1 MAVSTNDLP
10 DEVQEL
16 EGFAKKVLGCLVSS
30 GGIIATAESCTGGLL
45 ASLLTDLEGF
55 GSVFDRGFVTYAEKA
70 KVEMLGVP
78 ATMIA
83 QRGVVSSAVARA
95 MAEGALHRSSAT
107 IAIGI
112 TGFAGPAG
120 PRDEEGLYISQR
132 STGSRWSSCANVT
145 SAGRVATG
153 SGCAPPVL
161 RWK

>member
-1 MAVSTNDLP
+1 M
-10 DEVQEL
+10 
-16 EGFAKKVLGCLVSS
+16 
-30 GGIIATAESCTGGLL
+30 
-45 ASLLTDLEGF
+45 
-55 GSVFDRGFVTYAEKA
+55 FDRGFVTYAEKA

-120 PRDEEGLYISQR
+120 PRDEEGLVHIAAIDRQSMVILR
-132 STGSRWSSCANVT
+132 ECHFGSV
-145 SAGRVATG
+145 GRDRVRMRTAHAALEMIG
-153 SGCAPPVL
+153 EMLERRQAQG
-161 RWK
+161 